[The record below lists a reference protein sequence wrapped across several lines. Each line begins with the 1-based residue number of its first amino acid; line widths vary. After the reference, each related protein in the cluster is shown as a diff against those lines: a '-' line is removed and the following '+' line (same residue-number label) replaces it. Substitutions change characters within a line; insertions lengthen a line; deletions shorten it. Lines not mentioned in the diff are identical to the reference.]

1 MSHIHKAFT
10 EKLDQ
15 IDSLKEELRV
25 SKNQIELLRKCI
37 FAARSAKCRLDE
49 LVEIGPI
56 NGVDKRTA
64 ESLVNAGLLVYDM
77 PTWATDS
84 TSTHVRLPLESD
96 GV

>member
-1 MSHIHKAFT
+1 M
-10 EKLDQ
+10 
-15 IDSLKEELRV
+15 V

-49 LVEIGPI
+49 LVEVGPI

-77 PTWATDS
+77 PTYGTSS
-84 TSTHVRLPLESD
+84 TKDHVRLPVASEIEQ
-96 GV
+96 

>member
-1 MSHIHKAFT
+1 MSHIHKAWS
-10 EKLDQ
+10 EKLDEIDRLREALRMSEKQ
-15 IDSLKEELRV
+15 ID
-25 SKNQIELLRKCI
+25 LLRKCI
-37 FAARSAKCRLDE
+37 FAARAAKCRLDE
-49 LVEIGPI
+49 LVEVGPI

-77 PTWATDS
+77 PTWATDC